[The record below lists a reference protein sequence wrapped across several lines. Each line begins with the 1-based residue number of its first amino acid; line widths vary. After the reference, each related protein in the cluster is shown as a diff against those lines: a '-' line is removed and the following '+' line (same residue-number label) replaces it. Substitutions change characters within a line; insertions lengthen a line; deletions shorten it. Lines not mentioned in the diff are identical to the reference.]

1 MTTLIIGLLIPL
13 LWPVS
18 SSTVISSI
26 LFLQKLA
33 GREAVVANENPKP
46 ISPLQFT
53 IIGIAVVQ
61 LERLEVFAKYL
72 LSARKITGAIF
83 HLKQQRKKPVK

>member
-61 LERLEVFAKYL
+61 LERLGRQYPSCIPQEWL
-72 LSARKITGAIF
+72 LAGFWTCQPAA
-83 HLKQQRKKPVK
+83 